1 MQMPLYQQIMNTIVE
16 KIEKGDY
23 LPGEKLPSERELAE
37 LYDVNRMTV
46 KKAMDMLVNTGY
58 LYRCVGK
65 GTFVKEDKSKLL
77 LGVGRRESTQD
88 YGMSAKIK
96 NRGMKAASSVIFSG
110 ILQGYPS
117 MCTRLR
123 IAESEPV
130 FVLHRVRYGD
140 GEPLGI
146 EYTYIPGKYF
156 PDVEEQDFNHVSLYD
171 YMNGRGHLPV
181 EFRQTL
187 MIIRCPKRE
196 AKYLKIEEGETAV
209 FCFEY
214 TGRDS
219 SGQVV
224 EYTRSYL
231 KSENVAFKFFQYSAD
246 RSFPACPSQSAEVFF
261 NA

>member
-1 MQMPLYQQIMNTIVE
+1 MQTPIYQQIMNTIVE

-37 LYDVNRMTV
+37 LYGVNRMTV
-46 KKAMDMLVNTGY
+46 KKAMDMLVDTGY
-58 LYRCVGK
+58 LHRSVGK

-77 LGVGRRESTQD
+77 LGVGKPAAVQN

-96 NRGMKAASSVIFSG
+96 NRGMKAASSVILSG
-110 ILQGYPS
+110 VLQGYPS
-117 MCTRLR
+117 MCARLR
-123 IAESEPV
+123 IYPDKSV
-130 FVLHRVRYGD
+130 FALHRVRYGD
-140 GEPLGI
+140 DDPLGI
-146 EYTYIPGKYF
+146 EYTYIPAEYF
-156 PDVEEQDFNHVSLYD
+156 DDVEEQDFNHISLYD
-171 YMNGRGHLPV
+171 YMNSKGRLPV
-181 EFRQTL
+181 EFTQTL

-196 AKYLKIEEGETAV
+196 AKYLKIEEGVSAV

-231 KSENVAFKFFQYSAD
+231 KAESVEFRFFQYNGE
-246 RSFPACPSQSAEVFF
+246 RLV
-261 NA
+261 

>member
-1 MQMPLYQQIMNTIVE
+1 MQTPIYQQIMNTLVG
-16 KIEKGDY
+16 KIERGEY

-46 KKAMDMLVNTGY
+46 KKAMDMLVDTGY
-58 LYRCVGK
+58 LSRSVGK
-65 GTFVKEDKSKLL
+65 GTFVKGDRSKLL
-77 LGVGRRESTQD
+77 LGAGSHSATQN
-88 YGMSAKIK
+88 YGMSARIK
-96 NRGMKAASSVIFSG
+96 NRGMKAASSIIFSG

-123 IAESEPV
+123 VSRSESL
-130 FVLHRVRYGD
+130 FALHRVRYGD
-140 GEPLGI
+140 DEPLGI
-146 EYTYIPGKYF
+146 EYTYIPAKYF
-156 PDVEEQDFNHVSLYD
+156 ADVEEQDFNHVSLYD
-171 YMNGRGHLPV
+171 YMNAKGHLPV
-181 EFRQTL
+181 EFLQTL

-196 AKYLKIEEGETAV
+196 AKYLKLEEGVAPV

-231 KSENVAFKFFQYSAD
+231 KSESVAFRFFQYCGE
-246 RSFPACPSQSAEVFF
+246 R
-261 NA
+261 